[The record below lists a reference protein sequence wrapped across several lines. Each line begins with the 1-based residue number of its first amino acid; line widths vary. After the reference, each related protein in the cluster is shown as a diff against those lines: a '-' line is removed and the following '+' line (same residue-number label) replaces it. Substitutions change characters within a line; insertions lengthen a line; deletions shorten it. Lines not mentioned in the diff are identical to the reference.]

1 MSLGNPGALAE
12 GGAGRGVRGRA
23 LSIPR
28 DRVIALD
35 EGDPL
40 ASTLDDLLLMPGV
53 TYLAGHSLGRPTAA
67 AAARVGEVV
76 TSEWAGLGVA
86 AWERWAERMVLVADE
101 LATVALGARSGEV
114 VVGEST
120 TIELYQLVAAA
131 AAARPDR
138 RVLVGV
144 AEDFPTDRYVLDGI
158 AARLGLEVRRAEAGP
173 FEAGGDPTGAV
184 AALESVLDEHVC
196 VAVVPHVHFR
206 SAAVADL
213 ALLASAAHRVGA
225 LLLVDSSHGV
235 GAVPLDLDDAGVD
248 LAVGATYKHLCAGPG
263 APAFA
268 FVRAGLVEE
277 LMPPIWGWWAHETPF
292 AMRAGFAPQDGVRRF
307 QPGTPPVVAT
317 AGLAAAVAHL
327 GAVGLAQARGRG
339 IALGALALELAAED
353 LAPRG
358 FSVVGPDAADLR
370 GAHLTL
376 SHPRAAELVE
386 ALAIRGVMVDH
397 RPPSVVRVGMTPL
410 ATRFVEVWDGMA
422 ALAAAADTLAAT

>member
-1 MSLGNPGALAE
+1 VTPGSAGAPA
-12 GGAGRGVRGRA
+12 GGAPERVRGA
-23 LSIPR
+23 PLSIAR
-28 DRVIALD
+28 DRVVALD

-40 ASTLDDLLLMPGV
+40 ASVLDDLLVMPGV
-53 TYLAGHSLGRPTAA
+53 TYLAGHSLGRATAG
-67 AAARVGEVV
+67 AAARLGEVV
-76 TSEWAGLGVA
+76 TSEWAALGVS

-101 LATVALGARSGEV
+101 LATVALGASPGEV

-131 AAARPDR
+131 AAARPAR

-144 AEDFPTDRYVLDGI
+144 AEDFPTDRYVLSGI
-158 AARLGLEVRRAEAGP
+158 AARLGLEVRWADAGP
-173 FEAGGDPTGAV
+173 FEAGGDAAAAV
-184 AALESVLDEHVC
+184 AALESVLDERVC

-213 ALLASAAHRVGA
+213 ALLAAAAHRAGA
-225 LLLVDSSHGV
+225 LVLVDSSHGV
-235 GAVPLDLDDAGVD
+235 GAVPLDLDEAGVD

-277 LMPPIWGWWAHETPF
+277 LSPPIWGWWAHEAPF
-292 AMRAGFAPQDGVRRF
+292 AMRAGFAPQEGVRRF
-307 QPGTPPVVAT
+307 QPGTPPVLAT
-317 AGLAAAVAHL
+317 AGLAAAVARL
-327 GAVGLAQARGRG
+327 GAVGLAAARARG

-353 LAPRG
+353 LEPRG
-358 FSVVGPDAADLR
+358 FSVVGPDGADLR

-376 SHPRAAELVE
+376 SHPRAAELTS
-386 ALAIRGVMVDH
+386 ALAVRGVMVDH
-397 RPPSVVRVGMTPL
+397 RPPSVIRVGMTPL

-422 ALAAAADTLAAT
+422 ALAAVADALAAS